1 MGDCVWYWLS
11 TWRAARHQ
19 KSECDSHLTKV
30 TAWVQTTSPCDW
42 WALRLVESE
51 LAVESEFVMMD
62 WGTHESLKKSG
73 IGSKKWRTMKLT
85 AKSFISHSQH
95 SWSSTETQSWLCWP
109 KTSYPFKV
117 ANITSAAS
125 GGHGKRLNIFLVQD
139 CLKNLLCSIKFDCT
153 HVTWHLIQQDK
164 VPAGSWYLSL
174 ARTSSQLLFGDSAGS
189 LALGIFTSP
198 HLDATLTES
207 LFLTA
212 GSITPE
218 EHQ

>member
-11 TWRAARHQ
+11 TWRARHQ

-125 GGHGKRLNIFLVQD
+125 GGHGKRLNIFFCSGLPKEPLVFHQIWLYARD
-139 CLKNLLCSIKFDCT
+139 LTPYTTGQSTSRFVVSFISSDKFTVAVWRLRRFSCAWNFYQPPFRC
-153 HVTWHLIQQDK
+153 HPNWVI
-164 VPAGSWYLSL
+164 
-174 ARTSSQLLFGDSAGS
+174 
-189 LALGIFTSP
+189 I
-198 HLDATLTES
+198 LD
-207 LFLTA
+207 
-212 GSITPE
+212 GR
-218 EHQ
+218 